1 MDCAQV
7 YVGGPVKAGI
17 TPVSPGEMYL
27 FLLQHVPGNP
37 RMPEERWPELLADQ
51 LRGFGGALGGVR
63 NSLDSPARIN
73 YRPLEKLLLPP
84 PWHRG
89 RAILIGDA
97 AHATTP
103 HLASGAGLAVED
115 ALVLGECLTSD
126 TAIEHALQRFVERRY
141 ERCRMVVENSVRLG
155 QLEMRRA
162 PASEQAALQ
171 RASMMALAEPI

>member
-1 MDCAQV
+1 
-7 YVGGPVKAGI
+7 
-17 TPVSPGEMYL
+17 
-27 FLLQHVPGNP
+27 
-37 RMPEERWPELLADQ
+37 MPEQRWPQLLAEQ
-51 LRGFGGALGGVR
+51 LGGFGGALGAIR
-63 NSLDSPARIN
+63 AQLDTSARIN

-115 ALVLGECLTSD
+115 ALVLGEGLASD
-126 TAIEHALQRFVERRY
+126 AAREDVLQEFTARRY

-155 QLEMRRA
+155 ELEMARA
-162 PASEQAALQ
+162 PAREQAELQ
-171 RASMMALAEPI
+171 RASMLALTKPI